1 MVNPLVIG
9 RLSLV
14 VRESRLLTTNDQRRS
29 TIGCYFAPVLP
40 TFFFNRSPA
49 YRTPLFL
56 YGSGG
61 RSDRISAATWP
72 TFWRS
77 IPFSVSFVSFASTAQ
92 STPVGS
98 GYSIGWEEPKLN
110 TTIPLPFISAR
121 KPLPTLPRSLVQP
134 CVTPSNAV
142 VT

>member
-9 RLSLV
+9 RLSV
-14 VRESRLLTTNDQRRS
+14 VDRESRLLTTNDQRRA
-29 TIGCYFAPVLP
+29 TIDCYFAPVLP

-77 IPFSVSFVSFASTAQ
+77 IPFSVSFVSFASPPQ
-92 STPVGS
+92 SPPAS
-98 GYSIGWEEPKLN
+98 A
-110 TTIPLPFISAR
+110 TTS
-121 KPLPTLPRSLVQP
+121 TLL
-134 CVTPSNAV
+134 
-142 VT
+142 

>member
-1 MVNPLVIG
+1 MLKPSSLVVG
-9 RLSLV
+9 RWSLV
-14 VRESRLLTTNDQRRS
+14 VRQTRPANDYRPTTIDR
-29 TIGCYFAPVLP
+29 YLAPVLP

-72 TFWRS
+72 TFCRS

-92 STPVGS
+92 STPLGS
-98 GYSIGWEEPKLN
+98 GYSIGCE
-110 TTIPLPFISAR
+110 
-121 KPLPTLPRSLVQP
+121 
-134 CVTPSNAV
+134 
-142 VT
+142 